1 MTNGTN
7 VFHFPTALEWT
18 ERHEGIAHAPDK
30 PDIPVACPP
39 VFCKGSPNDLWT
51 PEELFVSSVE
61 VCALMSFISQAESSG
76 VAFTSY
82 KSQANGKLEF
92 VGDDFMFSE
101 ITIDITIGVPESQDP
116 EMVRKVLAESK
127 KRCLISASIKT
138 EVKINANV
146 VKAER

>member
-1 MTNGTN
+1 MTDGTK

-18 ERHEGIAHAPDK
+18 EGHEGIAHAPDK

-39 VFCKGSPNDLWT
+39 VFYKGSPNDLWT

-61 VCALMSFISQAESSG
+61 VCVLMSFISQAKRSG
-76 VAFTSY
+76 VTFTSY

-92 VGDDFMFSE
+92 VGNDFMFSE
-101 ITIDITIGVPESQDP
+101 IAIELIVKVPESQDV

-127 KRCLISASIKT
+127 KRCLISASMKT
-138 EVKINANV
+138 EVKVNARV
-146 VKAER
+146 EQA